1 MKPCKRIEIVI
12 EQPLA
17 RRLAERLDQL
27 GAPGYTMIPNASG
40 RGDRGLRRGDEVTDT
55 FTNCLFIV
63 ACDDDAT
70 VAQIVEGVRS
80 LIARSGGVCLVSDAL
95 WVRH

>member
-1 MKPCKRIEIVI
+1 
-12 EQPLA
+12 
-17 RRLAERLDQL
+17 
-27 GAPGYTMIPNASG
+27 MIPDASG

-63 ACDDDAT
+63 ACDDDAV
-70 VAQIVEGVRS
+70 VARIVEGVRS

>member
-17 RRLAERLDQL
+17 RRLAERLDEL
-27 GAPGYTMIPNASG
+27 GAPGYTLIPNASG

-55 FTNCLFIV
+55 FTNCVFVV
-63 ACDDDAT
+63 ACDDDAV
-70 VAQIVEGVRS
+70 VARITEGVRS

>member
-1 MKPCKRIEIVI
+1 MKPCKRLEIVI

-17 RRLAERLDQL
+17 RRLADRLDEL
-27 GAPGYTMIPNASG
+27 GAPGYTMIHDASG

-55 FTNCLFIV
+55 FTNCVFIV
-63 ACDDDAT
+63 ACDDDA
-70 VAQIVEGVRS
+70 VVNRIVEGVRP
-80 LIARSGGVCLVSDAL
+80 LIARSGGVCLVSDAF

>member
-1 MKPCKRIEIVI
+1 MKPCKRLEIVI

-17 RRLAERLDQL
+17 RRLAERLDEL
-27 GAPGYTMIPNASG
+27 GAPGYTVLSNASG

-55 FTNCLFIV
+55 FTNCVFIV
-63 ACDDDAT
+63 ACDDDTT
-70 VAQIVEGVRS
+70 VERIVEGVRS
-80 LIARSGGVCLVSDAL
+80 LITRSGGVCLVSDAL

>member
-17 RRLAERLDQL
+17 RRLAERLDEL
-27 GAPGYTMIPNASG
+27 GAPGYTLIPNASG

-55 FTNCLFIV
+55 FTNCLFVV
-63 ACDDDAT
+63 ACDDDAV
-70 VAQIVEGVRS
+70 VARIVEGVRP